1 MRHVLNWMVAAKRM
15 GVRRRAPS
23 FIREGELPMKV
34 KLRMFSVLLVVFM
47 LCFGI
52 CAFADEKPPLG
63 TSQTFTSDYIGLNE
77 KYFGN
82 QQTYVVSGSGDVSA
96 ILCIQESKKD
106 NATTGLL
113 YFYSKNTFVSSEHY
127 YAGVVRPL
135 EYSSKYK
142 DSGYYVICGSY
153 DVNALTNPYAIYY
166 YPGEGCDIGTILEK
180 VDNGTLDKDPNY
192 VPAPVNPN
200 DFNEDEAEKDINLG
214 YLKDVEFK
222 TTSYQNSNSDS
233 RIEVTGRR
241 FTWNK
246 SQSSTGYPLSDNV
259 FVQIYADLY
268 FDKKSFGGDEV
279 KSSIGKGDFD
289 KYGDYVASDGLF
301 EIKFVE
307 WQHDSDNP
315 LYEQYQ
321 FIQENKGVSLSGSYR
336 IDLKVRLIKK
346 DSSGWKYGGWLTIS
360 DKNGDYHT
368 EDEEGNDTD
377 IPDDG
382 HVDVDDDGNETETI
396 SDNVDLVWFLKQ
408 LTNLKDALGEFPAL
422 ISSVF
427 GFLPPQLLTLI
438 GVGIAAIIIIALVKA
453 VL

>member
-1 MRHVLNWMVAAKRM
+1 MKIRLKIFFFLSAA
-15 GVRRRAPS
+15 
-23 FIREGELPMKV
+23 
-34 KLRMFSVLLVVFM
+34 FM
-47 LCFGI
+47 LCSGV

-63 TSQTFTSDYIGLNE
+63 TSQIFTSDYIGLNE
-77 KYFGN
+77 KYAGN

-113 YFYSKNTFVSSEHY
+113 YFYSKNAFVSSEHY

-135 EYSSKYK
+135 EYSFKHK
-142 DSGYYVICGSY
+142 DSGYYVICYSY
-153 DVNALTNPYAIYY
+153 NVDVLTNPYATYF
-166 YPGEGCDIGTILEK
+166 YPGEGCDIDAILEK
-180 VDNGTLDKDPNY
+180 VDNGTLEKDPNY
-192 VPAPVNPN
+192 VPAPVNPK
-200 DFNEDEAEKDINLG
+200 DFNEDEATKDTNLG

-246 SQSSTGYPLSDNV
+246 SQSSTGYSLADDV
-259 FVQIYADLY
+259 FVQICADLY
-268 FDKKSFGGDEV
+268 FDKTSFDGGEV

-315 LYEQYQ
+315 LYQQYQ
-321 FIQENKGVSLSGSYR
+321 FIKENKGVSLSGSYR
-336 IDLKVRLIKK
+336 IDLKARLIKK
-346 DSSGWKYGGWLTIS
+346 DSSGWKYGGWLAIS
-360 DKNGDYHT
+360 DKNGNYHT
-368 EDEEGNDTD
+368 EDEEGNDTE

-382 HVDVDDDGNETETI
+382 HVDVDDKGNETETI
-396 SDNVDLVWFLKQ
+396 TENVDIVWFLTQ
-408 LTNLKDALGEFPAL
+408 LTSLKDALGQFPAL
-422 ISSVF
+422 VSSVF
-427 GFLPPQLLTLI
+427 RFLPSQLLTLI

-453 VL
+453 VLKDEHFKIGV